1 MPHESQ
7 IRHAQSLQQE
17 LCVTTTDRRDGD
29 DEYCGSAAIAMQFLR
44 TMTFRGGAKLKM
56 ATVSQLPRPRPLRSY
71 YLSIFIR

>member
-17 LCVTTTDRRDGD
+17 LCVTTDRRDGV
-29 DEYCGSAAIAMQFLR
+29 DEYCGSAAIAVQFLR
-44 TMTFRGGAKLKM
+44 TMTFRGSAKLKM
-56 ATVSQLPRPRPLRSY
+56 ATVSQLTWPRPLRSY